1 MAEACFDFKE
11 TDVCHQGLVDRHGDR
26 HGSAYHGGGAERRMR
41 WPDLPGA
48 DRTQPHGAESPYL
61 FRASLTATA
70 TATVAP
76 TMGLL
81 PMPRKPIIST

>member
-1 MAEACFDFKE
+1 MIGIKLLVQRLVDGNSHGDSGADHGIETVCFDCCE
-11 TDVCHQGLVDRHGDR
+11 TICRGQI
-26 HGSAYHGGGAERRMR
+26 APCPMGAGEEKLLY
-41 WPDLPGA
+41 WF
-48 DRTQPHGAESPYL
+48 S
-61 FRASLTATA
+61 ASLTATA